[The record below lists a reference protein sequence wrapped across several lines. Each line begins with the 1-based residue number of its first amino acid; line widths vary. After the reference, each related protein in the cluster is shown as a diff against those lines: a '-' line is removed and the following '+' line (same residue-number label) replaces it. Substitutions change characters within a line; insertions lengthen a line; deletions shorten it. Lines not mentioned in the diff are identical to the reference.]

1 MGASAS
7 VLSLPIAGALPAAA
21 TAVAGAAG
29 SFALGYLFA
38 ISRLPRHAAS
48 PASGGLSDEDS
59 DDDSEDDD
67 DENSGRRRTAK
78 RAGGQKRTGLR
89 LLFWSRNVVTKSDS
103 AKEAEKAQ
111 AQSAASPLEIENLAA
126 IIEDFKM
133 VLVVRNDLK
142 MGKGKI
148 AAQCSHATLGLF
160 KKLQQRA
167 PKSLKRWERCGQVK
181 VVVKIESEED
191 MLVLQ
196 GRAKSLNLPTH
207 ITIDAGRTQIAPNSR
222 TVMAIL
228 GPADMVDD
236 VTGGLKLLYW
246 VPDM

>member
-7 VLSLPIAGALPAAA
+7 VLSLPTAAALPAAA

-29 SFALGYLFA
+29 CFALGYLLA
-38 ISRLPRHAAS
+38 ITRLPRHTNA
-48 PASGGLSDEDS
+48 PGSGGIS
-59 DDDSEDDD
+59 DDDSEDDSEEDD
-67 DENSGRRRTAK
+67 DENSGRSRAAK

-89 LLFWSRNVVTKSDS
+89 LLFWTRNVVTKSDS
-103 AKEAEKAQ
+103 ARETERAQ
-111 AQSAASPLEIENLAA
+111 AQAAASPLEIENLAK

-167 PKSLKRWERCGQVK
+167 PKSLRRWERCGQVK

-207 ITIDAGRTQIAPNSR
+207 ITIDAGRTQIAPR
-222 TVMAIL
+222 
-228 GPADMVDD
+228 PADMVDD
-236 VTGGLKLLYW
+236 VTGGLKLL
-246 VPDM
+246 

>member
-7 VLSLPIAGALPAAA
+7 VLSLPTAAALPAAA

-29 SFALGYLFA
+29 CFALGYFLA
-38 ISRLPRHAAS
+38 LTRLPRHAAA
-48 PASGGLSDEDS
+48 PGPGGIS
-59 DDDSEDDD
+59 DDDSEDDSEEDD
-67 DENSGRRRTAK
+67 DENSGRNRAAK
-78 RAGGQKRTGLR
+78 RAGGQKRSGLR
-89 LLFWSRNVVTKSDS
+89 LLFWARNVVTKSDS
-103 AKEAEKAQ
+103 ARETERAQ
-111 AQSAASPLEIENLAA
+111 AQAAASPLEIENLAE

-167 PKSLKRWERCGQVK
+167 PKSLRRWERCGQVK

-236 VTGGLKLLYW
+236 VTGGLKLL
-246 VPDM
+246 

>member
-1 MGASAS
+1 M
-7 VLSLPIAGALPAAA
+7 LSFPTAAAFPAAA

-29 SFALGYLFA
+29 CFALGYLLA
-38 ISRLPRHAAS
+38 LTRLPRHAAG
-48 PASGGLSDEDS
+48 PGSGGTSDGDS
-59 DDDSEDDD
+59 EDDSEEDD
-67 DENSGRRRTAK
+67 DENSGRSRAAK
-78 RAGGQKRTGLR
+78 RAGGQKRAGLR
-89 LLFWSRNVVTKSDS
+89 LLYWARNVVTKSDS
-103 AKEAEKAQ
+103 AREAERSRSQ
-111 AQSAASPLEIENLAA
+111 AAASPLEIENLAE

-167 PKSLKRWERCGQVK
+167 PKSLRRWERCGQVK

-236 VTGGLKLLYW
+236 VTGGLKLL
-246 VPDM
+246 

>member
-7 VLSLPIAGALPAAA
+7 VISLPTAAAIPGAA
-21 TAVAGAAG
+21 TAIAGAAG
-29 SFALGYLFA
+29 CFALGYFLA
-38 ISRLPRHAAS
+38 LSRFPRQVAAS
-48 PASGGLSDEDS
+48 PASGETS
-59 DDDSEDDD
+59 DDDSEEDSEEDD
-67 DENSGRRRTAK
+67 DENSGRSRAAK
-78 RAGGQKRTGLR
+78 RAPARKRAGLR
-89 LLFWSRNVVTKSDS
+89 LLFWARNVVTKSDS
-103 AKEAEKAQ
+103 AKEAERAKAK
-111 AQSAASPLEIENLAA
+111 SAASPLEVENLAE

-167 PKSLKRWERCGQVK
+167 PKSLRRWERCGQVK

-196 GRAKSLNLPTH
+196 GRAKSLNIPTH

-236 VTGGLKLLYW
+236 VTGGLKLL
-246 VPDM
+246 

>member
-1 MGASAS
+1 MKHFRSVYNCFS
-7 VLSLPIAGALPAAA
+7 VLRIQVHIMLEILRQLCLIYMVAAYVLEQSKNSSLTANFFKCLINHWIVQLEIKGVEMQENDCFLKKSVSYMRNGGNNGRDVTGAGFSFSHIIHCAFIVLTLDESDIFHHHETCSDHSYFLAPNKEIYFRHLPIW
-21 TAVAGAAG
+21 
-29 SFALGYLFA
+29 F
-38 ISRLPRHAAS
+38 
-48 PASGGLSDEDS
+48 
-59 DDDSEDDD
+59 
-67 DENSGRRRTAK
+67 
-78 RAGGQKRTGLR
+78 
-89 LLFWSRNVVTKSDS
+89 
-103 AKEAEKAQ
+103 
-111 AQSAASPLEIENLAA
+111 
-126 IIEDFKM
+126 

-167 PKSLKRWERCGQVK
+167 PKSLRRWERCGQVK

-228 GPADMVDD
+228 
-236 VTGGLKLLYW
+236 
-246 VPDM
+246 

>member
-1 MGASAS
+1 MGVSAS
-7 VLSLPIAGALPAAA
+7 VLSLPTAGALPAAF

-29 SFALGYLFA
+29 CFALGYLLA
-38 ISRLPRHAAS
+38 LSRLPRHATVG
-48 PASGGLSDEDS
+48 PAAGGLSDEDS
-59 DDDSEDDD
+59 EDDSEDDD
-67 DENSGRRRTAK
+67 DENSGRRRAAK

-89 LLFWSRNVVTKSDS
+89 LLLGRGN
-103 AKEAEKAQ
+103 
-111 AQSAASPLEIENLAA
+111 
-126 IIEDFKM
+126 

-148 AAQCSHATLGLF
+148 AAQC
-160 KKLQQRA
+160 
-167 PKSLKRWERCGQVK
+167 RWERCGQVK

-196 GRAKSLNLPTH
+196 GRAKSLNIPTH

-222 TVMAIL
+222 TVMAVL

-236 VTGGLKLLYW
+236 VTGGLKLL
-246 VPDM
+246 

>member
-7 VLSLPIAGALPAAA
+7 VLSLPVAAALPAAA

-29 SFALGYLFA
+29 CFALGYLLA
-38 ISRLPRHAAS
+38 LSRHAAAVD
-48 PASGGLSDEDS
+48 PDGGS
-59 DDDSEDDD
+59 DDDYEDDSEEDD
-67 DENSGRRRTAK
+67 DENSGGSRAAK

-89 LLFWSRNVVTKSDS
+89 LLFWARNVVTKSDS
-103 AKEAEKAQ
+103 AREAKRAQ
-111 AQSAASPLEIENLAA
+111 AQAAVSPLEIENLAD

-167 PKSLKRWERCGQVK
+167 PKSLRRWERCGQVK

-228 GPADMVDD
+228 ADMVDD
-236 VTGGLKLLYW
+236 VTGGLKLL
-246 VPDM
+246 

>member
-7 VLSLPIAGALPAAA
+7 VLSLPTAGALPVAF

-29 SFALGYLFA
+29 CFALGYLLA
-38 ISRLPRHAAS
+38 LSRLPRHAAG
-48 PASGGLSDEDS
+48 PAAGGLSDEDS
-59 DDDSEDDD
+59 EDDSEDDD
-67 DENSGRRRTAK
+67 DENSGRRRAAK
-78 RAGGQKRTGLR
+78 RAVGQKRTGLR

-103 AKEAEKAQ
+103 AKEAERAQ
-111 AQSAASPLEIENLAA
+111 AKTAASPLEIENLAE

-148 AAQCSHATLGLF
+148 AAQC
-160 KKLQQRA
+160 
-167 PKSLKRWERCGQVK
+167 RWERCGQVK

-196 GRAKSLNLPTH
+196 GRAKSLNIPTH

-222 TVMAIL
+222 TVMAVL

-236 VTGGLKLLYW
+236 VTGGLKLL
-246 VPDM
+246 

>member
-1 MGASAS
+1 M
-7 VLSLPIAGALPAAA
+7 
-21 TAVAGAAG
+21 AGAAG
-29 SFALGYLFA
+29 CFALGYFLA
-38 ISRLPRHAAS
+38 LARLPIHAAAA
-48 PASGGLSDEDS
+48 PDSG
-59 DDDSEDDD
+59 DDDSEDDSDEDD
-67 DENSGRRRTAK
+67 DENSGRARPAK
-78 RAGGQKRTGLR
+78 RAAGRKRTGLR

-103 AKEAEKAQ
+103 AREAERAQ
-111 AQSAASPLEIENLAA
+111 VQTAAAPLEIENLAK

-148 AAQCSHATLGLF
+148 AAQC
-160 KKLQQRA
+160 
-167 PKSLKRWERCGQVK
+167 RWERCGQVK
-181 VVVKIESEED
+181 VVVKVESEED

-196 GRAKSLNLPTH
+196 GRAKSMNLPTH

-236 VTGGLKLLYW
+236 VTGGLKLL
-246 VPDM
+246 

>member
-7 VLSLPIAGALPAAA
+7 VLSLPTAAALPAAA

-29 SFALGYLFA
+29 CFALGYLLA
-38 ISRLPRHAAS
+38 LTRLPRHAAA
-48 PASGGLSDEDS
+48 PDSGGISDEDS
-59 DDDSEDDD
+59 EDDSEEDD
-67 DENSGRRRTAK
+67 DENFGRGRAAK
-78 RAGGQKRTGLR
+78 RTGGQKRSGLR
-89 LLFWSRNVVTKSDS
+89 LLFWARNVVTKSDS
-103 AKEAEKAQ
+103 AKETERAQ
-111 AQSAASPLEIENLAA
+111 AQAAASPLEIENLAE

-167 PKSLKRWERCGQVK
+167 PKSLRRWERCGQVK

-196 GRAKSLNLPTH
+196 SKVFESANSHNYRCWKNTDCSKFKNSHGYSRA
-207 ITIDAGRTQIAPNSR
+207 G
-222 TVMAIL
+222 
-228 GPADMVDD
+228 
-236 VTGGLKLLYW
+236 
-246 VPDM
+246 

>member
-7 VLSLPIAGALPAAA
+7 VLSLPTAAALPAAA

-29 SFALGYLFA
+29 CFALGYLLA
-38 ISRLPRHAAS
+38 LTRLPRHAAA
-48 PASGGLSDEDS
+48 PDSGGISDEDS
-59 DDDSEDDD
+59 EDDSEEDD
-67 DENSGRRRTAK
+67 DENFGRGRAAK
-78 RAGGQKRTGLR
+78 RTGGQKRSGLR
-89 LLFWSRNVVTKSDS
+89 LLFWARNVVTKSDS
-103 AKEAEKAQ
+103 AKETERAQ
-111 AQSAASPLEIENLAA
+111 AQAAASPLEIENLAE

-167 PKSLKRWERCGQVK
+167 PKSLRRWERCGQVK

-236 VTGGLKLLYW
+236 VTGGLKLL
-246 VPDM
+246 

>member
-1 MGASAS
+1 MGATAS
-7 VLSLPIAGALPAAA
+7 VLSLPMATSFPGAA
-21 TAVAGAAG
+21 TAIAGAAG
-29 SFALGYLFA
+29 CFALGYFLA
-38 ISRLPRHAAS
+38 LARLPLHAAAA
-48 PASGGLSDEDS
+48 PASG
-59 DDDSEDDD
+59 DDDSEEDSEEDD
-67 DENSGRRRTAK
+67 DENSGRGKAAK
-78 RAGGQKRTGLR
+78 RAAGRKRAGLR

-103 AKEAEKAQ
+103 AREAERAQ
-111 AQSAASPLEIENLAA
+111 AQTSKAPLEIENLAK

-167 PKSLKRWERCGQVK
+167 PKSLRRWERCGQVK
-181 VVVKIESEED
+181 VVVKVESEED

-207 ITIDAGRTQIAPNSR
+207 ITIDAGRTQIAPKQSWLF
-222 TVMAIL
+222 L
-228 GPADMVDD
+228 GQLTWLTMSLV
-236 VTGGLKLLYW
+236 V
-246 VPDM
+246 

>member
-7 VLSLPIAGALPAAA
+7 ALSLPTDGAASLPAAA
-21 TAVAGAAG
+21 AAVAGAAG
-29 SFALGYLFA
+29 CFALGYLLA
-38 ISRLPRHAAS
+38 LSRLPRHAAAR
-48 PASGGLSDEDS
+48 ASGDLSH
-59 DDDSEDDD
+59 DDSEDDSEEDD
-67 DENSGRRRTAK
+67 DENSGRGRAAK
-78 RAGGQKRTGLR
+78 RAAGRRRTGLR
-89 LLFWSRNVVTKSDS
+89 LLFWARNVVTKSDS
-103 AKEAEKAQ
+103 ARETERTQAQ
-111 AQSAASPLEIENLAA
+111 AVASPLEIENLAE
-126 IIEDFKM
+126 IVEDFKM

-167 PKSLKRWERCGQVK
+167 PKSLRRWERCGQVK

-196 GRAKSLNLPTH
+196 GRAKSLNIPTH

-236 VTGGLKLLYW
+236 VTGGLKLL
-246 VPDM
+246 

>member
-7 VLSLPIAGALPAAA
+7 VLSLPTAAALPAAA

-29 SFALGYLFA
+29 CFALGYLLA
-38 ISRLPRHAAS
+38 ITRLPRHANA
-48 PASGGLSDEDS
+48 PGTGGIS
-59 DDDSEDDD
+59 DDDSEDDSEEDD
-67 DENSGRRRTAK
+67 DENSGRSRAAK

-89 LLFWSRNVVTKSDS
+89 LLFWTRNVVTKSDS
-103 AKEAEKAQ
+103 ARETERAQ
-111 AQSAASPLEIENLAA
+111 AQAAASPLEIENLAK

-148 AAQCSHATLGLF
+148 AAQCSHATLVLF

-167 PKSLKRWERCGQVK
+167 PKSLRRWERCGQVK

-236 VTGGLKLLYW
+236 VTGGLKLL
-246 VPDM
+246 

>member
-7 VLSLPIAGALPAAA
+7 VLSLPTAAALPAAA

-29 SFALGYLFA
+29 CFALGYLLA
-38 ISRLPRHAAS
+38 LTRLPRHAAA
-48 PASGGLSDEDS
+48 PGPGGLSN
-59 DDDSEDDD
+59 DDSEDDSEEDD
-67 DENSGRRRTAK
+67 DENSGRSRAAK

-89 LLFWSRNVVTKSDS
+89 LLYWARNVVTKSDS
-103 AKEAEKAQ
+103 AREAERAQ
-111 AQSAASPLEIENLAA
+111 AQAAPSPLEIENLAE

-167 PKSLKRWERCGQVK
+167 PKSLRRWERCGQVK

-236 VTGGLKLLYW
+236 VTGGLKLL
-246 VPDM
+246 